1 MKNIEKVNLFFYK
14 TTCGIM
20 LFFFGLIFLQTTQNV
35 THMDVLGAQLT
46 GIRRPLFLLSGAL
59 LLLGLVFL
67 LTGFLKKRSGKTRTV
82 TLLILAFLGICLQV
96 FLILWLRP
104 CLQYDAL
111 KPVDT
116 AIAMLGGTPLAATEY
131 YRYFSFYPHNVPLT
145 LYIMCIFK
153 IAGFLGI
160 AESNYIV
167 LLQLINCV
175 LLDLALFTMYSMI
188 KRYYGS
194 EKGLFFGILCLLHPL
209 IYYYPVFFYTQVLS
223 IPLFVLLITEFFK
236 LVHAKT
242 TKGRI
247 LHSIVFGIALFFG
260 WKIRFFTLITL
271 IAAAL
276 FLWFRKNEQK
286 RNLKTLFCMLAG
298 VLLSFMLCVGINELL
313 ETKYTIHTEETQAF
327 PVQHWIMMGL
337 QGDGTFSYLD
347 EDFTSAFPG
356 KDSRA
361 EKNVE
366 IIKQRLKSLG
376 ISGLLNLWNQK
387 LAITWSDGYDDY
399 SSNLTLVDHYDG
411 FYDLICGEDSE
422 PLTAYLHIYNCML
435 WLLLTLC
442 AVKLLRRTHAD
453 FIYTVSVTLLGGIL
467 FHLIWEAGEPY
478 SMPFILLMIG
488 GASVGFEG
496 IGSFQNRLPIRG
508 LPLKAVTCS
517 ALLFLGTIISVMPS
531 LAAAEHPTE
540 KIASIQNLVGGNFL
554 TLEAGDT
561 ITQTVTASRSFNTLT
576 LRYQYAAES
585 GEEGLVSLRFYDE
598 NGTCLTE
605 QSLPVQGA
613 VTVTDFLI
621 PAVDPAGSKTYTIEL
636 CAKQASPDTLVTV
649 TCYNT
654 GNWDVYTHGSA
665 SKNGNEIPKGD
676 LYFSLSNR

>member
-14 TTCGIM
+14 ATCRIM
-20 LFFFGLIFLQTTQNV
+20 LFFFGLIFLQTTRNV
-35 THMDVLGAQLT
+35 THMDILGAQLT
-46 GIRRPLFLLSGAL
+46 GIRAPLFFLSGAL
-59 LLLGLVFL
+59 LLLGLVFF
-67 LTGFLKKRSGKTRTV
+67 LTVFLKKRSCKVQTV
-82 TLLILAFLGICLQV
+82 TLLLLAFLGICFQA
-96 FLILWLRP
+96 FFILWLRP

-160 AESNYIV
+160 AESHYII

-188 KRYYGS
+188 RRCYGN
-194 EKGLFFGILCLLHPL
+194 EKSLFFGVLCFLNPL
-209 IYYYPVFFYTQVLS
+209 VYYYPVFFYTQVLS

-242 TKGRI
+242 AKERI
-247 LHSIVFGIALFFG
+247 LHSIFFGIVLFFG

-276 FLWFRKNEQK
+276 YLWFRKNEHK
-286 RNLKTLFCMLAG
+286 RNPKTLFCMLTG
-298 VLLSFMLCVGINELL
+298 VLLSFMLCVGVNELL

-366 IIKQRLKSLG
+366 IIRQRLKSLG
-376 ISGLLNLWNQK
+376 MSGLLNLWSQK
-387 LAITWSDGYDDY
+387 LAVTWSDGYDDY
-399 SSNLTLVDHYDG
+399 SSNLTLVDHYDD
-411 FYDLICGEDSE
+411 FYDLICGDDSE

-435 WLLLTLC
+435 WLLLAFC
-442 AVKLLRRTHAD
+442 AVNLLRQTHAD

-478 SMPFILLMIG
+478 SMPFVLLMIG
-488 GASVGFEG
+488 GASIGSEG
-496 IGSFQNRLPIRG
+496 ICSLQNRFPIRR
-508 LPLKAVTCS
+508 LPLKVLTCS
-517 ALLFLGTIISVMPS
+517 ALFFLGTIFSVMPS
-531 LAAAEHPTE
+531 LKATEHPTE
-540 KIASIQNLVGGNFL
+540 KIASIQSLVGGSFL
-554 TLEAGDT
+554 SLEAGET
-561 ITQTVTASRSFNTLT
+561 ITQTVTASRAFNTIT
-576 LRYQYAAES
+576 LRYQYEPES
-585 GEEGLVSLRFYDE
+585 GEESSVLLRFYDE
-598 NGTCLTE
+598 NGTCLDE

-613 VTVTDFLI
+613 VTVTDFPI
-621 PAVDPAGSKTYTIEL
+621 PTVDPAGSKTYTIEL
-636 CAKQASPDTLVTV
+636 CAKQALPDTLVTV

-654 GNWDVYTHGSA
+654 GNWDVYAHGA
-665 SKNGNEIPKGD
+665 AYQNETEIPKAD
-676 LYFSLSNR
+676 LYFSLSYR